1 METNQTNQNGYS
13 DNLPIGDI
21 FVKEGFNPRKYF
33 DPTEHLELVSSIKEN
48 GIVQPI
54 VVRPVT
60 KGTGGF
66 WVVCGE
72 RRFRAAKDAGLS
84 HVPSVVRELSEASAM
99 VIAIIENAQ
108 RANITPAEE
117 AQSARDVLMGCGNDR
132 QEAIRLLGWSQSKF
146 DSRMLLLH
154 ADQAVLDALTERKIK
169 LGHAE
174 LLSQLPTDFQVN
186 TLAKI
191 IAEGFSVS
199 DLKGKLALFSLD
211 LSKACFDKAECQ
223 TCPHNSMLQASVFDE
238 HIEGGKCANHDCYGV
253 KTKAAMEI
261 KKVGLSEQ
269 YAVVFLD
276 TERTKGSYAINCQL
290 GQNGVGKA
298 QFEQGCRQCAHFGAL
313 LNTSPDQ
320 IGKVTEDCCFNLEC
334 HKEKVA
340 TYQASIKPEPATTTG
355 KPANKTTA
363 TVKKGRLASGDTKKP
378 SNDGTGASA
387 AMIPGKV
394 TEKIETFYRDLAAKT
409 VTENQRLM
417 LCLNT
422 FTLLRF
428 VKSSF
433 VDELWPDSIR
443 KNASVTLELD
453 RFLKRLS
460 TLDTQ
465 EIKAFNQ
472 RLVRH
477 FLAEH
482 EKSAPIST
490 KTWAKG
496 ASEAVNQLNIN
507 LSGHFLID
515 REFLGSFTKSG
526 IESILLEAVN
536 GKGQGF
542 VAQYEAQ
549 GEGKKFSSLVKK
561 KNGKILDEAF
571 GCGYD
576 FTGFVPACVFAFM
589 GEDKV
594 TAKVDQLESVPTLA
608 GVTAL
613 PSGHPG
619 SGRGSNQPEQVVGIG
634 DAQGTGQLAEEPDGL
649 EHTNQAQLS
658 TDVNNGYLGL
668 DYDTDSPFSH
678 NFSQF
683 EFTADP
689 EDENDDL

>member
-1 METNQTNQNGYS
+1 METNQTKQNGYS

-21 FVKEGFNPRKYF
+21 FVKKGFNPRKYF
-33 DPTEHLELVSSIKEN
+33 DPTEHLELVGSIKEN

-84 HVPSVVRELSEASAM
+84 HVPAVVRELGEASAM

-191 IAEGFSVS
+191 ISEGFSVS

-211 LSKACFDKAECQ
+211 LSKACFDKTECK
-223 TCPHNSMLQASVFDE
+223 TCPHNSSLQASVFDD
-238 HIEGGKCANHDCYGV
+238 HIEGGKCANHDCYGA
-253 KTKAAMEI
+253 KTKAAMEN

-269 YAVVFLD
+269 YAVVFFD

-298 QFEQGCRQCAHFGAL
+298 QFEQGCRQCGHFGAL

-320 IGKVTEDCCFNLEC
+320 LGKVTEDCCFNLEC

-355 KPANKTTA
+355 KPASKMTA
-363 TVKKGRLASGDTKKP
+363 TDKKGTLASGDTKKP
-378 SNDGTGASA
+378 NNEGTGASA

-394 TEKIETFYRDLAAKT
+394 TEKIETFYRGLAAKT
-409 VTENQRLM
+409 VAENQRLM

-422 FTLLRF
+422 YTLLRF

-482 EKSAPIST
+482 EKSVPIST

-561 KNGKILDEAF
+561 NNGEILDEAF

-589 GEDKV
+589 GKDKV
-594 TAKVDQLESVPTLA
+594 TAKVD
-608 GVTAL
+608 
-613 PSGHPG
+613 
-619 SGRGSNQPEQVVGIG
+619 
-634 DAQGTGQLAEEPDGL
+634 
-649 EHTNQAQLS
+649 
-658 TDVNNGYLGL
+658 
-668 DYDTDSPFSH
+668 
-678 NFSQF
+678 
-683 EFTADP
+683 
-689 EDENDDL
+689 